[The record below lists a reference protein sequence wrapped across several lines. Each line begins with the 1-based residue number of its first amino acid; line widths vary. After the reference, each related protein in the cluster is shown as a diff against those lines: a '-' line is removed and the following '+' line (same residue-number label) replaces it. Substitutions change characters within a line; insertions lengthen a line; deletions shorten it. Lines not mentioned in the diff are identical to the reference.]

1 MFSFYQIRKFVLTII
16 LSLMVVI
23 TIGFDFG
30 HGDSWVRALSS
41 KVMSPSSP
49 SMETIHQVDN
59 TNQNMMNKNQVNS
72 QS

>member
-41 KVMSPSSP
+41 KVVSPSSP
-49 SMETIHQVDN
+49 SIETINPVDN
-59 TNQNMMNKNQVNS
+59 LNQNMINKERMNG